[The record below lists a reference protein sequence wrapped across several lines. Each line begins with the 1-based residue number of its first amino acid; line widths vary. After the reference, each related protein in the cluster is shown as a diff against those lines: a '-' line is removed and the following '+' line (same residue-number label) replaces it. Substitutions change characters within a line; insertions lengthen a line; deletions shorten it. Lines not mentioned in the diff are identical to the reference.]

1 MFKLSH
7 FLPCNIKME
16 DRGIFLVDTALIKEV
31 ARLRVS
37 VNKLLE
43 TMKRIEVDM
52 SERFGT

>member
-1 MFKLSH
+1 
-7 FLPCNIKME
+7 ME